1 MSLALLGFGLGGRAH
16 YLLFVPWQV
25 RGSLGKC
32 PFEIATKIMRVW
44 RANYLE
50 GAKPLIDAYLE
61 KNFDPKLEDLNGKI
75 AAGFYFLFV

>member
-1 MSLALLGFGLGGRAH
+1 M
-16 YLLFVPWQV
+16 
-25 RGSLGKC
+25 GKC